1 MLSFPSVF
9 KTVREMRK
17 GIGMSSGLVTM
28 NIGRDLIV
36 YREIFLHPLTFNLAM
51 ILPLK
56 GNQYKQHK
64 TSLVL

>member
-28 NIGRDLIV
+28 NIGRDSIV
-36 YREIFLHPLTFNLAM
+36 YKVDLSPSLSFQSEFL
-51 ILPLK
+51 
-56 GNQYKQHK
+56 
-64 TSLVL
+64 

>member
-17 GIGMSSGLVTM
+17 GIRMSSGLVTM

-36 YREIFLHPLTFNLAM
+36 YKVDLSPSFNFQPGYDFTF
-51 ILPLK
+51 K
-56 GNQYKQHK
+56 GQPVQ
-64 TSLVL
+64 TA